1 MSGKAEGPNSLGG
14 LRADQLPNGHAPRSF
29 TCTRPTK
36 KPPCLER
43 PRRRVV
49 GSYVGAE
56 RPRRRVFGSYVGAR
70 SPVARAFHSSRSTG
84 IGGCESIQHVS
95 GFIVGLSHRLAIASL
110 VLGQEQ
116 QHTLG
121 ELRAVLQQGMSQLA
135 EQAGSAAGSA
145 GASG

>member
-1 MSGKAEGPNSLGG
+1 M
-14 LRADQLPNGHAPRSF
+14 
-29 TCTRPTK
+29 
-36 KPPCLER
+36 
-43 PRRRVV
+43 
-49 GSYVGAE
+49 
-56 RPRRRVFGSYVGAR
+56 
-70 SPVARAFHSSRSTG
+70 
-84 IGGCESIQHVS
+84 S